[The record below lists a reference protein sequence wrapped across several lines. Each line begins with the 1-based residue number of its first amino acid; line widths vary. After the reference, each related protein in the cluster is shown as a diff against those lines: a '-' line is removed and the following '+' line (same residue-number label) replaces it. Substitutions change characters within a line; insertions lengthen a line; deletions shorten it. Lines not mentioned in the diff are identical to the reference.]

1 MKRPTRTITLRID
14 APLEEVLSRDAKAK
28 GLTINSLTNQ
38 IFKRYVE
45 WDRFSEGLCMLPISR
60 DILKGVF
67 DKLSM
72 EESRAAGE
80 NAGRFVPRE
89 LSSFLFGNFNSD
101 SIAHLLELWFSRFTS
116 YEHKIESSV
125 HLFVLHH
132 DINLNFSLY
141 WASFLQVALKDA
153 ECSDIKTHP
162 SQNTLTFSFTTPKFF
177 NPDLLHRL

>member
-1 MKRPTRTITLRID
+1 MGLLYQVVLKRSTRTITLRID

-67 DKLSM
+67 DKLSE

-80 NAGRFVPRE
+80 NAGYFVPRE
-89 LSSFLFGNFNSD
+89 LSSLLFGGFD
-101 SIAHLLELWFSRFTS
+101 SESLTRLLELWFSRFTS
-116 YEHKIESSV
+116 YEHKTENSDN
-125 HLFVLHH
+125 LFVVHH

-141 WASFLQVALKDA
+141 WASFLQAALKDA
-153 ECSDIKTHP
+153 GCGNIKTHP
-162 SQNTLTFSFTTPKFF
+162 SQNMLTFSFTTPK
-177 NPDLLHRL
+177 